1 MSKVRK
7 KEDGILVG
15 EVTTVLSQDFVVAT
29 HTEGYDQE
37 RVKLEFTSRKLPSQ
51 EEPLKLFLYLRQ
63 VAGPKN
69 SSVSDL
75 FQTILGWQ
83 WDSLDTSSEA
93 EIQTVD
99 LPASAVRGKL

>member
-1 MSKVRK
+1 M
-7 KEDGILVG
+7 
-15 EVTTVLSQDFVVAT
+15 A
-29 HTEGYDQE
+29 
-37 RVKLEFTSRKLPSQ
+37 FTSRKLPSK
-51 EEPLKLFLYLRQ
+51 EILKLFLHPRQ
-63 VAGPKN
+63 VSGPKD
-69 SSVSDL
+69 SSVQDSDL